1 MARSANEVRITPSV
15 LDRLLD
21 YEPSQ
26 TTEAPLSRS
35 ASLRDLKLS
44 VRRDLEWLLN
54 ARRIPH
60 EIDGGLQEIKKSLV
74 MYGLPDTTGV
84 SGASNVEQA
93 RLTKEL
99 ENAIRYF
106 EPRFLDVRVTL
117 EPINN
122 FERMLKFKIEARL
135 DIEPAPEPSAF
146 DTVLQMGSGGF
157 EVKEK

>member
-117 EPINN
+117 EPVNN

-135 DIEPAPEPSAF
+135 DIEPTPEPIAF